1 MTKRTARALRA
12 WPGILRKDLL
22 TLAADPNGQV
32 GKPRWLE
39 WRPVI
44 MVPLVMLAVGVLVAG
59 TNQYAFGFGMGIQL
73 GILFAGIQSVA
84 CVVALYRPVP
94 AWWASMIGT
103 VMVTPFAA
111 NAGLGAP
118 FPWSGA
124 YPWSGVGIA
133 TQAWVLFLLALRV
146 RPRIAVETL
155 TITLLLGLACGAST
169 PWRSAHDIRLAIAAL
184 VLTVVVGVPCAAS
197 WWSVRSWSCRRS
209 SPPRSVPGAPCW
221 RNATASHA
229 SCTMWSPTTCRSSPS
244 RRRSF
249 RTWSRTRPT
258 NCGRTPRAS
267 AATRSTH

>member
-1 MTKRTARALRA
+1 
-12 WPGILRKDLL
+12 
-22 TLAADPNGQV
+22 
-32 GKPRWLE
+32 
-39 WRPVI
+39 
-44 MVPLVMLAVGVLVAG
+44 
-59 TNQYAFGFGMGIQL
+59 
-73 GILFAGIQSVA
+73 
-84 CVVALYRPVP
+84 
-94 AWWASMIGT
+94 MIGT

-111 NAGLGAP
+111 NAGLGEP

-133 TQAWVLFLLALRV
+133 MQAWVLFLLALRV

-244 RRRSF
+244 RRRSS

-267 AATRSTH
+267 AATRSTRSPNCVGCSAYCAPRTPCPRPRGTPRSPRWTGWTNWSATRAAPVSRSPPRPPGSRARCRRASSCRRSASCRRH